1 MRRLTNQLI
10 YLPCKLAVLSIKKQS
25 ACESAPSPHP
35 NQKKKHI
42 QTNAHHFMWLD
53 PSLTPFPHT
62 VFRMKEIRFG
72 DGEAGA
78 TSVDSTWVPANAF
91 KFNQP
96 ISTGWHTGKRGGPPH
111 TLPVM
116 IWYDLKNDGVIP
128 AEVKKNLY
136 LCSFDFRFFFF
147 VFFTMYFKGSSRLF
161 RSPTAHSVCPLS
173 QTLWLRESSL
183 IFSCGHTTL

>member
-1 MRRLTNQLI
+1 
-10 YLPCKLAVLSIKKQS
+10 
-25 ACESAPSPHP
+25 
-35 NQKKKHI
+35 
-42 QTNAHHFMWLD
+42 
-53 PSLTPFPHT
+53 
-62 VFRMKEIRFG
+62 MKEIRFG

-128 AEVKKNLY
+128 AEVKKTYTYVHLILGFFSLFFL
-136 LCSFDFRFFFF
+136 LCISKAVQDSFAAQQRIQF
-147 VFFTMYFKGSSRLF
+147 VL
-161 RSPTAHSVCPLS
+161 
-173 QTLWLRESSL
+173 
-183 IFSCGHTTL
+183 